1 MSQAL
6 EVLDRLVDAMRSN
19 DPERVLALYTEDCQV
34 IDPAFDERGHAAMR
48 KALRYFFGAFRIERI
63 EVVQT
68 ILQGDDLAVVWEWD
82 VIHQGEY
89 LGVPA
94 SGRRLET
101 WNVMILRIDGER
113 IASDRSVWDAAQ
125 YLRLRELA
133 RAA

>member
-34 IDPAFDERGHAAMR
+34 IDPAFDQRGHAAMR
-48 KALRYFFGAFRIERI
+48 EALRYFFGAFRIERI

-68 ILQGDDLAVVWEWD
+68 ILQGEDLAVVWEWE

-113 IASDRSVWDAAQ
+113 IASDRSVWDAGQ

-133 RAA
+133 RAG